1 MGFHRYVRL
10 RTEHEC
16 QSGLIT
22 CQPEGGRKA
31 RGKHCGV
38 PRLSCPPPLAT
49 RQPIRAKGRGQAHAP
64 PASPTCFSVNVAVA
78 PSSRQTSSFPLS
90 FVFNYELFVQ
100 VLISPHLNN
109 FELFSSWVWIHFDW
123 ARKKMVLWS
132 DCDCLVLCCSWSNW
146 LLMTRWWWTRLI
158 SESICWGS
166 RCCMPL
172 RWVDYVSSNLSWY
185 LFFVGLF
192 WDCILWS

>member
-31 RGKHCGV
+31 RGKHCGA

-123 ARKKMVLWS
+123 ARKKKWYCEVTVTAWYCVVLEVT
-132 DCDCLVLCCSWSNW
+132 DC
-146 LLMTRWWWTRLI
+146 WWQDDDGP
-158 SESICWGS
+158 GS
-166 RCCMPL
+166 FRRVFAEAADAAC
-172 RWVDYVSSNLSWY
+172 R
-185 LFFVGLF
+185 FVE
-192 WDCILWS
+192 WIT